1 MSQSIEA
8 QRDALM
14 QRLRVVN
21 DLHSIAAVLEWDQM
35 VYMPPEGSEG
45 RGRQLATL
53 QRLAHEHATDPKIGR
68 LLDALEPWAESLAFD
83 DDNAALLRVAR
94 REYEKVIRVPPS
106 FAAELAEHVTEAYT
120 LWANARPDNDFAAV
134 RDSLERTLEM
144 SHHYA
149 DFFPGYEH
157 PADPLI
163 DDADYG
169 MKASMVR
176 TLFDE
181 LEARLRPLV
190 NTISAQEP
198 ADDSFLKRHF
208 PEADQRRFGEMVIKA
223 YGYDFDRGRQDKTLH
238 PFETRFAAG
247 DVRITTRFDE
257 NDLSGALFSTLHES
271 GHAMYEQGVAARLDG
286 TPLGH
291 GTSAGVH
298 ESQSRTW
305 ENLVGRSRGFW
316 EHYYPAL
323 QETFGG
329 TLDDVSVDAFYRAV
343 NKVKRSLIRTEA
355 DEVTYNL
362 HVIIRFGLEL
372 DMLEGK
378 LAVRDLPEVWR
389 ARYEEV
395 IGVSSPTDTDG
406 VLQDVHWYAG
416 LIGGA
421 FQGYALGNIL
431 SAQFFDAAL
440 KAHPTIP
447 DEIGRG
453 QFGTLHSWLR
463 DNIYAHGSKFTT
475 SELVERVTGGPL
487 SIEPYIQYLTTKY
500 GELYKIQGVGRRES
514 EVRKASIG

>member
-1 MSQSIEA
+1 MTQSIAA
-8 QRDALM
+8 QRDALV

-21 DLHSIAAVLEWDQM
+21 DLSSAAAVLEWDQM
-35 VYMPPEGSEG
+35 VYMPPQGSEG

-53 QRLAHEHATDPKIGR
+53 QRLAHEHASDPEIGR
-68 LLDALEPWAESLAFD
+68 LLDALEPWAESLSFD
-83 DDNAALLRVAR
+83 DDDAALVRVAR
-94 REYEKVIRVPPS
+94 RDYEKVIKVPS
-106 FAAELAEHVTEAYT
+106 AFAAELAEHVTEAYD
-120 LWANARPDNDFAAV
+120 LWADARPANDFSLV
-134 RDSLERTLEM
+134 QNSLERTLEM
-144 SHHYA
+144 SHRYA

-163 DDADYG
+163 DEADYG
-169 MKASMVR
+169 MKASTVR
-176 TLFDE
+176 VLFDA

-190 NTISAQEP
+190 NQITAQSP
-198 ADDSFLKRHF
+198 ADDSCLRRHF
-208 PEADQRRFGEMVIKA
+208 PEAGQRRFGEMVIKA
-223 YGYDFDRGRQDKTLH
+223 YGYDFERGRQDKTLH

-257 NDLSGALFSTLHES
+257 NDLSSALFSTLHES
-271 GHAMYEQGVAARLDG
+271 GHAMYEQGVAKRFDG

-305 ENLVGRSRGFW
+305 ENLVGRSRAFW

-323 QETFGG
+323 QATFPG
-329 TLDDVSVDAFYRAV
+329 TLDDVSVDAFYRAA
-343 NKVKRSLIRTEA
+343 NKVQRSLIRTEA

-372 DMLEGK
+372 ELLEGK
-378 LAVRDLPEVWR
+378 LAIRDLPEAWR
-389 ARYEEV
+389 ARYDEA
-395 IGVSSPTDTDG
+395 IGVSSPTDSNG

-421 FQGYALGNIL
+421 FQGYTLGNIL

-440 KAHPTIP
+440 AAHPAIP
-447 DEIGRG
+447 AEIGRG
-453 QFGTLHSWLR
+453 QFTTLHGWLR
-463 DNIYAHGSKFTT
+463 DNIYTHGAKYTT

-487 SIEPYIQYLTTKY
+487 SIDPYIAYLTRKY
-500 GELYKIQGVGRRES
+500 GDLYEI
-514 EVRKASIG
+514 